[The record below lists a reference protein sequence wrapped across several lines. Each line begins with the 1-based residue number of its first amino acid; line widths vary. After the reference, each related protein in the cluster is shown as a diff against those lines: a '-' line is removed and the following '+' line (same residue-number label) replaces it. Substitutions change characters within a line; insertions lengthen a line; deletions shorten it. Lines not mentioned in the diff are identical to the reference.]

1 MKLRKSKLVALTILG
16 VSTSLSVLA
25 SDKEELSELQDMSD
39 PLAVYSMAGLG
50 YTDRGFNFK
59 FGQSYDS
66 GNAEIMAMNVI
77 EVKGF
82 LGESLGFSQT
92 VEPDNSVDFIRFR
105 NFIVNT
111 SNGRGKQIDL
121 NIDVERENLN
131 LSYSF
136 IQALPKWGAIQLYP
150 LAGVGVS
157 IQNNAIDRIEDDE
170 PVIDNGYSMEGFYTV
185 VGMYTKIEL
194 TDEIW
199 LNYNPMYISTLSGSD
214 HYKDNAYGVSN
225 SNMLL
230 HEVSASYQVNQ
241 RANIRYFANF
251 SDEVNFKDGEHR
263 IEVNYQF

>member
-25 SDKEELSELQDMSD
+25 NDKEELSELQDMSD

-59 FGQSYDS
+59 LGQSYDS
-66 GNAEIMAMNVI
+66 GNAEIMAMNVL

-92 VEPDNSVDFIRFR
+92 VEPDNSIDYIRFR

-131 LSYSF
+131 LSYSL
-136 IQALPKWGAIQLYP
+136 IQALPKWGVIQLYP

-157 IQNNAIDRIEDDE
+157 IQNNAIGRIENDE
-170 PVIDNGYSMEGFYTV
+170 PIIESGYTMEGFYTV
-185 VGMYTKIEL
+185 VGMYTKIEV

-199 LNYNPMYISTLSGSD
+199 LNYNPMYINTLSGSD
-214 HYKDNAYGVSN
+214 YYKDNAYGASN

-230 HEVSASYQVNQ
+230 HEISVNYQFSP
-241 RANIRYFANF
+241 RANIRYFANY